1 MKKIYRLLFKFK
13 RRRKKYRYSIQF
25 ILCNQHFSTLI
36 NRGLKYENAGY
47 LLKDAVKLANN
58 YFSQYRNV

>member
-1 MKKIYRLLFKFK
+1 M
-13 RRRKKYRYSIQF
+13 QP
-25 ILCNQHFSTLI
+25 NAQFSTLI

-58 YFSQYRNV
+58 YLVENTEMFKF